1 MESITNISATSEEI
15 LAATESSTTISSSA
29 ADEVQELSDS
39 LKVILNASNKLT
51 AH

>member
-1 MESITNISATSEEI
+1 MAVLIVKMLESQNKETF
-15 LAATESSTTISSSA
+15 SSLKEA